1 MVFVVLNKYTIIGLI
16 AGCII
21 SGLGVI
27 SMVDFLA
34 NPVDIMD
41 FDDDFGVG
49 ESTTFA
55 FQAPENSLQKIMIT
69 GSSFDVKVS
78 IPDNVARFDDSF
90 KNKADISWVNTVSG
104 ENVIKIQNT
113 GQSELNANGALKKSQ
128 DPLFLTY
135 HLLVIIA
142 GIVVIGFSAAF
153 TVRKPR
159 GF

>member
-1 MVFVVLNKYTIIGLI
+1 VLNKYTIIGLI
-16 AGCII
+16 AGCVI
-21 SGLGVI
+21 SGLGVA
-27 SMVDFLA
+27 SMIDFLA
-34 NPVDIMD
+34 NPVDVME

-49 ESTTFA
+49 ESTIFS
-55 FQAPENSLQKIMIT
+55 FQAPENSFQTLTIIGDT
-69 GSSFDVKVS
+69 FDVKILTS
-78 IPDNVARFDDSF
+78 DEKNNIDNSY
-90 KNKADISWVNTVSG
+90 KNKADISWANTIAG

-113 GQSELNANGALKKSQ
+113 GNSELNAKGTLQKSQ

-135 HLLVIIA
+135 HILVIIA

>member
-1 MVFVVLNKYTIIGLI
+1 MLNKYTIVGLI
-16 AGCII
+16 VGGII

-27 SMVDFLA
+27 SMIDFLA
-34 NPVDIMD
+34 NPVDVMN

-49 ESTTFA
+49 ESTIFS
-55 FQAPENSLQKIMIT
+55 FQAPENSFQKLMIT
-69 GSSFDVKVS
+69 GSSFDVKVLT
-78 IPDNVARFDDSF
+78 PDNVVKFDNSY
-90 KNKADISWVNTVSG
+90 KNKADISWVNTIVG

-113 GQSELNANGALKKSQ
+113 GNSELNAKGTLEKSR

-135 HLLVIIA
+135 HILVIIA

>member
-1 MVFVVLNKYTIIGLI
+1 MI
-16 AGCII
+16 
-21 SGLGVI
+21 
-27 SMVDFLA
+27 DFLA
-34 NPVDIMD
+34 NPVDVMD

-49 ESTTFA
+49 ESTIFS
-55 FQAPENSLQKIMIT
+55 FQAPENSFQTLTIIGNT
-69 GSSFDVKVS
+69 FDVKILTS
-78 IPDNVARFDDSF
+78 DEKNNIDNSY
-90 KNKADISWVNTVSG
+90 KNKADISWVNTIAG

-113 GQSELNANGALKKSQ
+113 GNSELNAKGTLEKSR

-135 HLLVIIA
+135 HILVIIA

>member
-1 MVFVVLNKYTIIGLI
+1 MLNKYTIIGLI

-21 SGLGVI
+21 SGLGVA
-27 SMVDFLA
+27 SMIDFLV
-34 NPVDIMD
+34 NPIDVMN

-49 ESTTFA
+49 ESTTFV
-55 FQAPENSLQKIMIT
+55 FQAQDNSFQKFVVT
-69 GSSFDVKVS
+69 GNSFDVKVYTPYNE
-78 IPDNVARFDDSF
+78 IKFDGSYKD
-90 KNKADISWVNTVSG
+90 KADISWVNTISG
-104 ENVIKIQNT
+104 ENVIKIQNI
-113 GQSELNANGALKKSQ
+113 GNSELNAKGTLEKSR

-135 HLLVIIA
+135 HILVIIA

>member
-1 MVFVVLNKYTIIGLI
+1 MLNKYTIIGLI
-16 AGCII
+16 VGCII

-27 SMVDFLA
+27 SMIDFLV
-34 NPVDIMD
+34 NPVDVMD

-49 ESTTFA
+49 ESTIFS
-55 FQAPENSLQKIMIT
+55 FQASENSAQKLIIT
-69 GSSFDVKVS
+69 GISFDVKVS
-78 IPDNVARFDDSF
+78 IPDNVAKFVNSYKDE
-90 KNKADISWVNTVSG
+90 ADISWVNTIAG
-104 ENVIKIQNT
+104 ENIIKLQNT
-113 GQSELNANGALKKSQ
+113 GNSELNAKGTLEKSR

-135 HLLVIIA
+135 HILVVIA

>member
-1 MVFVVLNKYTIIGLI
+1 MLNKYTIVGLI

-27 SMVDFLA
+27 SMIDFLA
-34 NPVDIMD
+34 NPIDIMD

-49 ESTTFA
+49 ESTIFS
-55 FQAPENSLQKIMIT
+55 FQASENSLQKLVIT

-78 IPDNVARFDDSF
+78 IPDNVAKFDNSY
-90 KNKADISWVNTVSG
+90 KNKADLSWTNTVSG
-104 ENVIKIQNT
+104 ENIIKIQNT
-113 GQSELNANGALKKSQ
+113 GNSELNAKGTLEKSR

>member
-1 MVFVVLNKYTIIGLI
+1 MLNKYTIVGLI

-27 SMVDFLA
+27 SMIDFLA
-34 NPVDIMD
+34 NPVDVME

-49 ESTTFA
+49 ESTIFS
-55 FQAPENSLQKIMIT
+55 FQAPENSFQTLIIIGDT
-69 GSSFDVKVS
+69 FDVKILTS
-78 IPDNVARFDDSF
+78 DEKNNIDNSY
-90 KNKADISWVNTVSG
+90 KNEADISWVNTISG
-104 ENVIKIQNT
+104 ENVIKIQNI
-113 GQSELNANGALKKSQ
+113 GNSELNAKGTLEKSR

-135 HLLVIIA
+135 HILVIIA

>member
-1 MVFVVLNKYTIIGLI
+1 MLNKYTIVGLI
-16 AGCII
+16 AGGII

-41 FDDDFGVG
+41 FDDDFGIG
-49 ESTTFA
+49 ESTTFV
-55 FQAPENSLQKIMIT
+55 FQAPENSLQKLMIT

-78 IPDNVARFDDSF
+78 IPDNVAKFDNSY
-90 KNKADISWVNTVSG
+90 KNKADISWINTVSG
-104 ENVIKIQNT
+104 ENIIKIQNT
-113 GQSELNANGALKKSQ
+113 GNSELNAKGTLEKSR

-135 HLLVIIA
+135 HILVIIA

>member
-1 MVFVVLNKYTIIGLI
+1 MLNKYTIIGLI

-21 SGLGVI
+21 SGLGVA
-27 SMVDFLA
+27 SMIDFLV
-34 NPVDIMD
+34 NPIDVMN

-49 ESTTFA
+49 ESTIFV
-55 FQAPENSLQKIMIT
+55 FQAPESSLQKLMIT
-69 GSSFDVKVS
+69 GDSFDVKISV
-78 IPDNVARFDDSF
+78 PDNVAKFDNNY
-90 KNKADISWVNTVSG
+90 KNTADLSWVNTISG
-104 ENVIKIQNT
+104 ENVIKIQNI
-113 GQSELNANGALKKSQ
+113 GNSELNAKGTLEKSR

-135 HLLVIIA
+135 HILVIIA

>member
-1 MVFVVLNKYTIIGLI
+1 MLNKYTIIGLI
-16 AGCII
+16 AGSII

-27 SMVDFLA
+27 SMIDFLV

-41 FDDDFGVG
+41 FDDNFGVG
-49 ESTTFA
+49 ESTTFS
-55 FQAPENSLQKIMIT
+55 FQAPENSLQQLMIT

-78 IPDNVARFDDSF
+78 IPDNIIKFDNSY
-90 KNKADISWVNTVSG
+90 KNKADISWVNAISG
-104 ENVIKIQNT
+104 ENIIKLQNT
-113 GQSELNANGALKKSQ
+113 GNSELNAKGILEKTR

-135 HLLVIIA
+135 HILVIIA

>member
-1 MVFVVLNKYTIIGLI
+1 MLNKYTIVGLI
-16 AGCII
+16 AGGII

-27 SMVDFLA
+27 SMIDFLA
-34 NPVDIMD
+34 NPVDVMD

-49 ESTTFA
+49 ESTIFS
-55 FQAPENSLQKIMIT
+55 FQAPENSFQTLTIIGDT
-69 GSSFDVKVS
+69 FDVKILTS
-78 IPDNVARFDDSF
+78 DEKNNIDNSY
-90 KNKADISWVNTVSG
+90 KNKADISWVNTIAG

-113 GQSELNANGALKKSQ
+113 GNSELNAKGTLEKSR

-135 HLLVIIA
+135 HILVIIA

>member
-1 MVFVVLNKYTIIGLI
+1 MLNKYTIIGLI
-16 AGCII
+16 AGCVI
-21 SGLGVI
+21 SGLGVA
-27 SMVDFLA
+27 SMIDFLA
-34 NPVDIMD
+34 NPVDVME

-49 ESTTFA
+49 ESTIFS
-55 FQAPENSLQKIMIT
+55 FQAPENSFQTLTIIGDT
-69 GSSFDVKVS
+69 FDVKILTS
-78 IPDNVARFDDSF
+78 DEKNNIDNSY
-90 KNKADISWVNTVSG
+90 KNEADISWVNTIAG

-113 GQSELNANGALKKSQ
+113 GNSELNAKGTLQKSQ

-135 HLLVIIA
+135 HILVIIA

>member
-1 MVFVVLNKYTIIGLI
+1 MLNKYTIIGLI

-27 SMVDFLA
+27 SMIDFLV
-34 NPVDIMD
+34 NPVDVMD

-49 ESTTFA
+49 ESTIFS
-55 FQAPENSLQKIMIT
+55 FQAPENSVQKLIIT
-69 GSSFDVKVS
+69 GISFDVKVS
-78 IPDNVARFDDSF
+78 IPDNVAKFDNSYKD
-90 KNKADISWVNTVSG
+90 KADISWVNTIAG
-104 ENVIKIQNT
+104 ENIIKIQNT
-113 GQSELNANGALKKSQ
+113 GNSELNAKGTLEKSR
-128 DPLFLTY
+128 DPLFFTY
-135 HLLVIIA
+135 HILVVIA

>member
-1 MVFVVLNKYTIIGLI
+1 MLNKYTIVGLI
-16 AGCII
+16 AGGII

-27 SMVDFLA
+27 SMIDFLA
-34 NPVDIMD
+34 NPVDVMD

-49 ESTTFA
+49 ESTIFS
-55 FQAPENSLQKIMIT
+55 FQAPENSFQKLMIT
-69 GSSFDVKVS
+69 GNSFDVKVS
-78 IPDNVARFDDSF
+78 IPDNVAKFDNSY
-90 KNKADISWVNTVSG
+90 KNTADLSWVNIISG
-104 ENVIKIQNT
+104 ENIIKIQNT
-113 GQSELNANGALKKSQ
+113 GNSELNAKGTLEKSR

-135 HLLVIIA
+135 HILVIIA